1 MMVAGSPGCQGWPGP
16 WGPGWGEAKA
26 VQLVTL
32 DSNPDPGSAP
42 VPCWPGPP
50 TGLLSQRTSWLP
62 HPSRLSPGMSSVPP
76 PPRREV
82 PCWAWLPGEAH
93 IVGGSLTRA
102 GTETEPRQW
111 GCFFDFLSLQEG
123 LADAASVCTQVCAHT
138 SKGLGLSGSLL
149 VSLSLCLSRSL
160 CLSLPISVQH
170 VL

>member
-26 VQLVTL
+26 VQLVTP
-32 DSNPDPGSAP
+32 DPNPDPGSAP

-50 TGLLSQRTSWLP
+50 TGLLSQRVSWLP
-62 HPSRLSPGMSSVPP
+62 HPSQLSPEMSSVPP

-111 GCFFDFLSLQEG
+111 DCFFDFLTAGRSGRRCLCVYAG
-123 LADAASVCTQVCAHT
+123 VCVRT
-138 SKGLGLSGSLL
+138 SKGIGLSGALL
-149 VSLSLCLSRSL
+149 VSLALCLSRSL
-160 CLSLPISVQH
+160 SLSLPISVQH